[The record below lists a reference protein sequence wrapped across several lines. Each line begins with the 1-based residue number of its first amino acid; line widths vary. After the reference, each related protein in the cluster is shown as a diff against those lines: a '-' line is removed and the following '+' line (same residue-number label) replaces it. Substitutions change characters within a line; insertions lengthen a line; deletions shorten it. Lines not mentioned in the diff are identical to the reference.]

1 MKEKVKNALDAKI
14 LDLGMFV
21 TDVYMSTE
29 EGIKTLNVELD
40 SDDVIDVTRI
50 TEASKIK
57 IHKERVVD
65 KYTVAGGTLEVEEGT
80 FAKIDGEYVLDIHS
94 KVKGDD
100 CNE

>member
-29 EGIKTLNVELD
+29 EGVKTLNVELD
-40 SDDVIDVTRI
+40 SDYVIDVTRI
-50 TEASKIK
+50 TEASKI
-57 IHKERVVD
+57 INPIIDELDLV
-65 KYTVAGGTLEVEEGT
+65 
-80 FAKIDGEYVLDIHS
+80 DGEYVLDIHS

>member
-29 EGIKTLNVELD
+29 EGVKILNVELD

-50 TEASKIK
+50 TEASKI
-57 IHKERVVD
+57 INPIIDELDLV
-65 KYTVAGGTLEVEEGT
+65 
-80 FAKIDGEYVLDIHS
+80 DGEYVLDIHS
-94 KVKGDD
+94 KMKGDD

>member
-29 EGIKTLNVELD
+29 EGVKTLNVELD
-40 SDDVIDVTRI
+40 SDNVIDVTRI
-50 TEASKIK
+50 TEASKI
-57 IHKERVVD
+57 INPIIDELDLV
-65 KYTVAGGTLEVEEGT
+65 
-80 FAKIDGEYVLDIHS
+80 DGEYVLDIHS

>member
-29 EGIKTLNVELD
+29 EGVKTLNVELD

-50 TEASKIK
+50 TEASKI
-57 IHKERVVD
+57 INPIIDELGLV
-65 KYTVAGGTLEVEEGT
+65 
-80 FAKIDGEYVLDIHS
+80 DGEYVLDIHS

>member
-1 MKEKVKNALDAKI
+1 MKEKVINALDAKI

-29 EGIKTLNVELD
+29 EGVKTLNVELD

-50 TEASKIK
+50 TEASKI
-57 IHKERVVD
+57 INPIIDELDLV
-65 KYTVAGGTLEVEEGT
+65 
-80 FAKIDGEYVLDIHS
+80 DGEYVLDIHS

>member
-29 EGIKTLNVELD
+29 EGVKTLNVELD

-50 TEASKIK
+50 TEASKI
-57 IHKERVVD
+57 INPIIDELDLV
-65 KYTVAGGTLEVEEGT
+65 
-80 FAKIDGEYVLDIHS
+80 DGEYVLDIHS

>member
-29 EGIKTLNVELD
+29 GGVKTLNVELD

-50 TEASKIK
+50 TEASKI
-57 IHKERVVD
+57 INPIIDELDLV
-65 KYTVAGGTLEVEEGT
+65 
-80 FAKIDGEYVLDIHS
+80 DGEYVLDIHS
-94 KVKGDD
+94 KVKGED

>member
-29 EGIKTLNVELD
+29 EGVKTLNVELG

-50 TEASKIK
+50 TEASKI
-57 IHKERVVD
+57 INPIIDELDLV
-65 KYTVAGGTLEVEEGT
+65 
-80 FAKIDGEYVLDIHS
+80 DGEYVLDIHS

>member
-1 MKEKVKNALDAKI
+1 MLFRSMKEKVKNALDAKI

-29 EGIKTLNVELD
+29 EGVKTLNVELD

-50 TEASKIK
+50 TEASKI
-57 IHKERVVD
+57 INPIIDELDLV
-65 KYTVAGGTLEVEEGT
+65 
-80 FAKIDGEYVLDIHS
+80 DGEYVLDIHS

>member
-1 MKEKVKNALDAKI
+1 MKEKVKIALDAKI

-29 EGIKTLNVELD
+29 EGVKTLNVELD

-50 TEASKIK
+50 TEASKI
-57 IHKERVVD
+57 INPIIDELDLV
-65 KYTVAGGTLEVEEGT
+65 
-80 FAKIDGEYVLDIHS
+80 DGEYVLDIHS

>member
-29 EGIKTLNVELD
+29 EGVKTLYVELD

-50 TEASKIK
+50 TEASKI
-57 IHKERVVD
+57 INPIIDELDLV
-65 KYTVAGGTLEVEEGT
+65 
-80 FAKIDGEYVLDIHS
+80 DGEYVLDIHS

>member
-29 EGIKTLNVELD
+29 EGVKTLNVELD

-50 TEASKIK
+50 TEVSKI
-57 IHKERVVD
+57 INPIIDELDLV
-65 KYTVAGGTLEVEEGT
+65 
-80 FAKIDGEYVLDIHS
+80 DGEYVLDIHS

>member
-50 TEASKIK
+50 TEASKI
-57 IHKERVVD
+57 INPIIDELDLV
-65 KYTVAGGTLEVEEGT
+65 
-80 FAKIDGEYVLDIHS
+80 DGEYVLDIHS

>member
-40 SDDVIDVTRI
+40 SDDVIVVTRI
-50 TEASKIK
+50 TEASKI
-57 IHKERVVD
+57 INPIIDELDLV
-65 KYTVAGGTLEVEEGT
+65 
-80 FAKIDGEYVLDIHS
+80 DGEYVLDIHS

>member
-29 EGIKTLNVELD
+29 EGVKTLNVELD

-50 TEASKIK
+50 TEASKI
-57 IHKERVVD
+57 INPIIDELDLV
-65 KYTVAGGTLEVEEGT
+65 
-80 FAKIDGEYVLDIHS
+80 DGEYVLDIHS
-94 KVKGDD
+94 KMKGDD

>member
-1 MKEKVKNALDAKI
+1 MNEKVKNALDAKI

-29 EGIKTLNVELD
+29 EGVKTLNVELD

-50 TEASKIK
+50 TEASKI
-57 IHKERVVD
+57 INPIIDELDLV
-65 KYTVAGGTLEVEEGT
+65 
-80 FAKIDGEYVLDIHS
+80 DGEYVLDIHS
-94 KVKGDD
+94 KVKGED

>member
-50 TEASKIK
+50 TEASKI
-57 IHKERVVD
+57 INPITDELDLV
-65 KYTVAGGTLEVEEGT
+65 
-80 FAKIDGEYVLDIHS
+80 DGEYVLDIHS

>member
-29 EGIKTLNVELD
+29 EGVKTLNVELD

-50 TEASKIK
+50 TEASKI
-57 IHKERVVD
+57 INPIIDELDLV
-65 KYTVAGGTLEVEEGT
+65 
-80 FAKIDGEYVLDIHS
+80 DGEYVLDIHS

-100 CNE
+100 GNE

>member
-29 EGIKTLNVELD
+29 EGVKTLNVELD

-50 TEASKIK
+50 TEASKI
-57 IHKERVVD
+57 INPIIDELDLV
-65 KYTVAGGTLEVEEGT
+65 
-80 FAKIDGEYVLDIHS
+80 DGEYVLDIHL

>member
-21 TDVYMSTE
+21 NDVYMSTE
-29 EGIKTLNVELD
+29 EGVKTLNVELD

-50 TEASKIK
+50 TEASKI
-57 IHKERVVD
+57 INPIIDELDLV
-65 KYTVAGGTLEVEEGT
+65 
-80 FAKIDGEYVLDIHS
+80 DGEYVLDIHS

>member
-29 EGIKTLNVELD
+29 EGVKTLNVELD

-50 TEASKIK
+50 TEASKI
-57 IHKERVVD
+57 INPIIDELDLV
-65 KYTVAGGTLEVEEGT
+65 
-80 FAKIDGEYVLDIHS
+80 DGEYVLDIHS
-94 KVKGDD
+94 KVKGED

>member
-14 LDLGMFV
+14 LDLCMFV

-29 EGIKTLNVELD
+29 EGVKTLNVELD

-50 TEASKIK
+50 TEASKI
-57 IHKERVVD
+57 INPIIDELDLV
-65 KYTVAGGTLEVEEGT
+65 
-80 FAKIDGEYVLDIHS
+80 DGEYVLDIHS

>member
-21 TDVYMSTE
+21 IDVYMSTE
-29 EGIKTLNVELD
+29 EGVKTLNVELD

-50 TEASKIK
+50 TEASKI
-57 IHKERVVD
+57 INPIIDELDLV
-65 KYTVAGGTLEVEEGT
+65 
-80 FAKIDGEYVLDIHS
+80 DGEYVLDIHS

>member
-29 EGIKTLNVELD
+29 EGVKTLNVELD

-50 TEASKIK
+50 TEASKI
-57 IHKERVVD
+57 INPIIDELDLV
-65 KYTVAGGTLEVEEGT
+65 
-80 FAKIDGEYVLDIHS
+80 DGEYVLDIHS

-100 CNE
+100 CNEQ

>member
-29 EGIKTLNVELD
+29 ECVKTLNVELD

-50 TEASKIK
+50 TEASKI
-57 IHKERVVD
+57 INPIIDELDLV
-65 KYTVAGGTLEVEEGT
+65 
-80 FAKIDGEYVLDIHS
+80 DGEYVLDIHS

>member
-29 EGIKTLNVELD
+29 EGVKTLNVELD

-50 TEASKIK
+50 TEASKI
-57 IHKERVVD
+57 INPIIDELDLV
-65 KYTVAGGTLEVEEGT
+65 
-80 FAKIDGEYVLDIHS
+80 DGEYVLDIHS

-100 CNE
+100 CNK

>member
-1 MKEKVKNALDAKI
+1 MKEKVKNAIDAKI

-21 TDVYMSTE
+21 TNVYMSTE
-29 EGIKTLNVELD
+29 EGVKTLNVELD

-50 TEASKIK
+50 TEASKI
-57 IHKERVVD
+57 INPIIDELDLV
-65 KYTVAGGTLEVEEGT
+65 
-80 FAKIDGEYVLDIHS
+80 DGEYVLDIHS

>member
-29 EGIKTLNVELD
+29 EGVKTLNVELD
-40 SDDVIDVTRI
+40 SDDIIDVTRI
-50 TEASKIK
+50 TEASKI
-57 IHKERVVD
+57 INPIIDELDLV
-65 KYTVAGGTLEVEEGT
+65 
-80 FAKIDGEYVLDIHS
+80 DGEYVLDIHS

>member
-29 EGIKTLNVELD
+29 EGVKTLNVELD

-50 TEASKIK
+50 TEASKI
-57 IHKERVVD
+57 INPIIDELDLV
-65 KYTVAGGTLEVEEGT
+65 
-80 FAKIDGEYVLDIHS
+80 DGEYVLDIHS
-94 KVKGDD
+94 KVKGED
-100 CNE
+100 CSE

>member
-29 EGIKTLNVELD
+29 EGVKTLNVELD

-50 TEASKIK
+50 TEASKI
-57 IHKERVVD
+57 INPIIEDLDLV
-65 KYTVAGGTLEVEEGT
+65 
-80 FAKIDGEYVLDIHS
+80 DGEYVLDIHS

>member
-1 MKEKVKNALDAKI
+1 MKKKVKNALDAKI

-29 EGIKTLNVELD
+29 EGVKTLNVELG

-50 TEASKIK
+50 TEASKI
-57 IHKERVVD
+57 INPIIDELDLV
-65 KYTVAGGTLEVEEGT
+65 
-80 FAKIDGEYVLDIHS
+80 DGEYVLDIHS

>member
-21 TDVYMSTE
+21 TNVYMSTE
-29 EGIKTLNVELD
+29 EGVKTLNVELD

-50 TEASKIK
+50 TEASKI
-57 IHKERVVD
+57 INPIIDELDLV
-65 KYTVAGGTLEVEEGT
+65 
-80 FAKIDGEYVLDIHS
+80 DGEYVLDIHS

>member
-29 EGIKTLNVELD
+29 EGVKTLRVELD
-40 SDDVIDVTRI
+40 SDNVIDVTRI
-50 TEASKIK
+50 TEASKI
-57 IHKERVVD
+57 INPIIDELDLV
-65 KYTVAGGTLEVEEGT
+65 
-80 FAKIDGEYVLDIHS
+80 DGEYVLDIHS

>member
-29 EGIKTLNVELD
+29 EGDKTLNVELD

-50 TEASKIK
+50 TEASKI
-57 IHKERVVD
+57 INPIIDELDLV
-65 KYTVAGGTLEVEEGT
+65 
-80 FAKIDGEYVLDIHS
+80 DGEYVLDIHS

>member
-40 SDDVIDVTRI
+40 SDDVIDVKRI
-50 TEASKIK
+50 TEASKI
-57 IHKERVVD
+57 INPIIDELDLV
-65 KYTVAGGTLEVEEGT
+65 
-80 FAKIDGEYVLDIHS
+80 DGEYVLDIHS